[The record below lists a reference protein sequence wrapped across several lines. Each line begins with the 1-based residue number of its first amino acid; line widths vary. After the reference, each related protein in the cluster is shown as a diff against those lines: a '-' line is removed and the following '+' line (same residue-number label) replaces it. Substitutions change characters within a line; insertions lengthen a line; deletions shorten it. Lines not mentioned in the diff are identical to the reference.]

1 MVPASLLSILSMRK
15 PTHVQ
20 KIIIRLLDPV
30 CEHQFAQKSLLC
42 EEDLGGVGSL
52 ATKWVLIHNISLT
65 NDLMIV
71 GVRTLEIKENIS
83 ISCEVVGY
91 NLAIL

>member
-1 MVPASLLSILSMRK
+1 MLYGSFQICSLINKHAPNNSLTMLWMVPASLLSILSMRK

-52 ATKWVLIHNISLT
+52 ATK
-65 NDLMIV
+65 
-71 GVRTLEIKENIS
+71 
-83 ISCEVVGY
+83 
-91 NLAIL
+91 

>member
-1 MVPASLLSILSMRK
+1 
-15 PTHVQ
+15 
-20 KIIIRLLDPV
+20 
-30 CEHQFAQKSLLC
+30 
-42 EEDLGGVGSL
+42 LGGVGSL